1 MDPNIQ
7 TAQQTAQQAI
17 QQEKSSVNVFWIYL
31 VAIFLAIA
39 LGISGYFIGLGQ
51 TSGKKPAVTV
61 PKAPAQTQSALP
73 AGLKKAQNNIK
84 LYPGLLTSTK
94 ITQNYSGKLTFFVP
108 EKSWTLENKGKTVTI
123 NNEADSKVNYYIKPD
138 EPNAKSQPADKIFP
152 KVGDKVIIS
161 TFFGPNGGKL
171 QIDRITL
178 LLPSQNPL
186 SATPSSSAVQK

>member
-1 MDPNIQ
+1 MDPNLQ
-7 TAQQTAQQAI
+7 TAQQVI
-17 QQEKSSVNVFWIYL
+17 QQEKPAVNVFWIYL

-39 LGISGYFIGLGQ
+39 LGISGYLIGLGQ
-51 TSGKKPAVTV
+51 TSGKKTAAAPKISVQAQATV
-61 PKAPAQTQSALP
+61 SA
-73 AGLKKAQNNIK
+73 GFKKAQNNIK
-84 LYPGLLTSTK
+84 LYAGLLTSTR
-94 ITQNYSGKLTFFVP
+94 ITQNYSGKLNFFVP
-108 EKSWTLENKGKTVTI
+108 EKTWTLENKGKTVTI

-178 LLPSQNPL
+178 LLPSQGPL
-186 SATPSSSAVQK
+186 PIISSPSAVQK